1 MKPALAL
8 GRRLAA
14 AGILVLP
21 CLFGTAAAQ
30 RAAEP
35 ERPLERPSAAAS
47 PQERV
52 LLDAREA
59 LRRGERAR
67 VLAARQ
73 QLVAARHP
81 MAGWADYWELSPRL
95 AQATGDEVQAFLER
109 WSGSYVE
116 DRLRNDW
123 LLETGRRR
131 DWAAFQRE
139 LPRFKMNDDAQVRCY
154 ALLVEALEGREVR
167 RTGLQAWFD
176 QREADD
182 GCHQLATHLRD
193 TQQIGQAELWR
204 KLRISTEAARQRP
217 ARQAAQLLGAPTS
230 QALDQLW
237 DQPER
242 FLNRLPQADRNP
254 QSVPLSALALIR
266 LASQDPESAAR
277 QLDAVWGQRLR
288 GEWASAAWGA
298 VARAA
303 TLRQLAQAGQ
313 WAEKAL
319 ALDAQA
325 MPTTPTTPRDTAIDG
340 ALTDDTLA
348 WAVRALLRDTPQ
360 RPQAWAGVV
369 QAIDRMDSDSRANP
383 TWVYWRA
390 RALLARSRPGGAA
403 GAGDA
408 LRDEALAH
416 LRGMASPLHFYGQLA
431 LEALGQRPPPLPQA
445 EPISAAE
452 RDAALA
458 SPGLQRALRLIELGL
473 RSEGVR
479 EWNFSLIGRSD
490 RELLA
495 AAQLAC
501 ERQIID
507 RCISAAERARTEI
520 DPTLRY
526 PLAFRDDIIRAA
538 VASGLEPSLVLGL
551 IRQESRFVTYARSHV
566 GASGLMQVMPPTARW
581 TAQRIGLS
589 LPPDWRDDRATN
601 LRLGTAYLR
610 MVLDDMEGSMPMALA
625 GYNAGPSRPRRWRES
640 NTLEPAIWIETIP
653 IHETRDYVKK
663 VLSNTTVY
671 AQRLGSPSATLLKPW
686 LGADIGPRDPAGPV
700 PNKELP

>member
-1 MKPALAL
+1 MEPMKPALTL

-21 CLFGTAAAQ
+21 WLFSTAAAQ
-30 RAAEP
+30 RPAEP
-35 ERPLERPSAAAS
+35 ERPPERPAAAAS

-52 LLDAREA
+52 LLEAREA
-59 LRRGERAR
+59 LRRGDRAR

-81 MAGWADYWELSPRL
+81 LAGWADYWELSPRL
-95 AQATGDEVQAFLER
+95 AQATGDEVQGFLER

-131 DWAAFQRE
+131 DWVAFQRE
-139 LPRFKMNDDAQVRCY
+139 LPRFRMNDDPQVRCY
-154 ALLVEALEGREVR
+154 ALLVDALAGREVR

-182 GCHQLATHLRD
+182 GCQQLATHLRD
-193 TQQIGQAELWR
+193 TQQIGPAELWR
-204 KLRISTEAARQRP
+204 KLRINTEAARPRP
-217 ARQAAQLLGAPTS
+217 ARPAAQLLGAPIS
-230 QALDQLW
+230 QALEQLW
-237 DQPER
+237 EQPER
-242 FLNRLPQADRNP
+242 FLNRLPQADRSP
-254 QSVPLSALALIR
+254 QIVSLSALALIR
-266 LASQDPESAAR
+266 LASQDPESAAL
-277 QLDAVWGQRLR
+277 QLETVWSQRLR
-288 GEWASAAWGA
+288 GEWAAATWGA

-303 TLRQLAQAGQ
+303 TLRQLAPAGQ

-319 ALDAQA
+319 MFAAQ
-325 MPTTPTTPRDTAIDG
+325 TPSSSPADTEIDG

-348 WAVRALLRDTPQ
+348 WLTRALLRDTAH
-360 RPQAWAGVV
+360 RPQAWAGVA
-369 QAIDRMDSDSRANP
+369 QAIDRMESDTRADP

-390 RALLARSRPGGAA
+390 RALLARSRPGGA
-403 GAGDA
+403 GDA
-408 LRDEALAH
+408 LRDEALAQ
-416 LRGMASPLHFYGQLA
+416 LRSVASPLHFYGQLA

-445 EPISAAE
+445 DPASPAE

-479 EWNFSLIGRSD
+479 EWNFSMIGRSD

-495 AAQLAC
+495 AAQMAC

-520 DPTLRY
+520 DPSLRY
-526 PLAFRDDIIRAA
+526 TLAFRDDISQAA

-551 IRQESRFVTYARSHV
+551 IRQESRFVAYARSHV

-581 TAQRIGLS
+581 TAQRIGLT
-589 LPPDWRDDRATN
+589 LPAQWRDDRATN

-610 MVLDDMEGSMPMALA
+610 MVLDDFAGSAPMALA
-625 GYNAGPSRPRRWRES
+625 GYNAGPNRPRRWREGS
-640 NTLEPAIWIETIP
+640 TLEPAIWIETIP

>member
-1 MKPALAL
+1 MERMKPALTL

-21 CLFGTAAAQ
+21 WLFSTAAAQ
-30 RAAEP
+30 RPAEP
-35 ERPLERPSAAAS
+35 ERPAERAAAAAS

-59 LRRGERAR
+59 LRRGDRAR

-81 MAGWADYWELSPRL
+81 LAGWADYWELSPRL
-95 AQATGDEVQAFLER
+95 AQATGDEVQGFLER

-131 DWAAFQRE
+131 DWVAFQRE
-139 LPRFKMNDDAQVRCY
+139 LPRFRMNDDPQVRCY
-154 ALLVEALEGREVR
+154 ALLVDALAGREVR

-204 KLRISTEAARQRP
+204 KLRINTEAARQRP
-217 ARQAAQLLGAPTS
+217 ARQAAQLLGAPIS
-230 QALDQLW
+230 QALEQLW
-237 DQPER
+237 EQPER
-242 FLNRLPQADRNP
+242 FLNRLPQADRSP
-254 QSVPLSALALIR
+254 QIVPLSALALIR

-277 QLDAVWGQRLR
+277 QLETVWSQRLR
-288 GEWASAAWGA
+288 GEWAAATWGA

-303 TLRQLAQAGQ
+303 TLRQLAPAGQ

-319 ALDAQA
+319 TAAAQ
-325 MPTTPTTPRDTAIDG
+325 TPSSSPADTEIDG

-348 WAVRALLRDTPQ
+348 WLTRALLRDTAQ
-360 RPQAWAGVV
+360 RPQAWAGVA
-369 QAIDRMDSDSRANP
+369 QAIDRMENDTRADP
-383 TWVYWRA
+383 AWVYWRA
-390 RALLARSRPGGAA
+390 RALLARSRPGGA
-403 GAGDA
+403 GDA
-408 LRDEALAH
+408 LRDEALAQ
-416 LRGMASPLHFYGQLA
+416 LRSAASPLHFYGQLA
-431 LEALGQRPPPLPQA
+431 LEALGQRPLPLPQA
-445 EPISAAE
+445 EPASPAE

-495 AAQLAC
+495 AAQMAC
-501 ERQIID
+501 ERQIVD

-520 DPTLRY
+520 DPSLRY
-526 PLAFRDDIIRAA
+526 PLAFRDDISQAA
-538 VASGLEPSLVLGL
+538 VASGVEPSLVLGL

-581 TAQRIGLS
+581 TAQRIGLT
-589 LPPDWRDDRATN
+589 LPAQWRDDRATN

-610 MVLDDMEGSMPMALA
+610 MVLDDFAGSAPMALA
-625 GYNAGPSRPRRWRES
+625 GYNAGPNRPRRWREGS
-640 NTLEPAIWIETIP
+640 TLEPAIWIETIP

-686 LGADIGPRDPAGPV
+686 LGADIGPRDPAGPA